1 MNIKTDENKK
11 QSNLTIASLSL
22 FVVIQ
27 EMFNIIFGTYVFF
40 FYETEVKLGIVYL
53 FVGYIIYAVY
63 NAINDPLIG
72 YFTDRPRSFWTRYGK
87 RFPYIVIGIFPFVL
101 SWALIFSPPDVD
113 PVSGAIILMAW
124 FVFSACLYDTFYSL
138 VSTSVSALY
147 PDKLRLDNDRRKYA
161 AIRQFF
167 GIIGLVLGALIPPM
181 FIIYTVKSSYQA
193 ASWVIIIIGFIV
205 TLLFIPGAH
214 ENKQLREQYIVA
226 DIPKDERESFF
237 QTFKKVMKQKNYRY
251 IFFVYLVSD
260 LAGAC
265 LMASLNYILRYVLL
279 EPADSLLLL
288 MIFFI
293 LGSIISIPIWLKLSQ
308 KLENNRKLTLIAC
321 AFNVVVLGSVT
332 FLPTLEAMMIGAI
345 FLGFGMAGFKVGIT
359 PCVADSLDEALVDQ
373 GKHMEGSFMG
383 LLVFFLRLALIFQ
396 ALIFLTV
403 HVLTGFNPN
412 TETQTPLAILGIRL
426 HFGLIPAILFLIGIL
441 VFYKFYDLT
450 PERTEEIKAKIKE
463 RNL

>member
-1 MNIKTDENKK
+1 MNITTNENKK
-11 QSNLTIASLSL
+11 YSNLTIASFSL

-53 FVGYIIYAVY
+53 FIGYIIYAVY

-72 YFTDRPRSFWTRYGK
+72 YFTDRPRKFWTRYGK

-113 PVSGAIILMAW
+113 PVSGAILIMAW
-124 FVFSACLYDTFYSL
+124 FIFSACLYDTFYSI
-138 VSTSVSALY
+138 VSTNTSALY
-147 PDKLRLDNDRRKYA
+147 PDKLRVDNDRRKYA

-167 GIIGLVLGALIPPM
+167 GIIGLILGALIPPM
-181 FIIYTVKSSYQA
+181 FIIYSVKSSYQA
-193 ASWVIIIIGFIV
+193 ASWIIIIIGFIV
-205 TLLFIPGAH
+205 TLLFLPGAH
-214 ENKQLREQYIVA
+214 EDKWLKEQYIMRE
-226 DIPKDERESFF
+226 IPKERESFI

-251 IFFVYLVSD
+251 ILFVYLVSD

-265 LMASLNYILRYVLL
+265 LMASLNYILRYVLQ
-279 EPADSLLLL
+279 EPAESMMLL

-293 LGSIISIPIWLKLSQ
+293 IGSIGSIPVWLKLSQ
-308 KLENNRKLTLIAC
+308 KLKNNKKLTLIAC
-321 AFNVVVLGSVT
+321 AFNVIVLGSVT
-332 FLPTLEAMMIGAI
+332 FLPTIESMMIGAI

-373 GKHMEGSFMG
+373 GKHMEGSFSG
-383 LLVFFLRLALIFQ
+383 LLVFFIRLALIFQ
-396 ALIFLTV
+396 ALIFLVV

-412 TETQTPLAILGIRL
+412 TETQTPLAIIGIRL
-426 HFGLIPAILFLIGIL
+426 HFGLIPAILFVIGIV

-450 PERTEEIKAKIKE
+450 PENTEKVKLKIKE
-463 RNL
+463 LKL